1 MAKLTA
7 EEFIQKWTVDKKVS
21 EDDDVL
27 IELMEDA
34 TDSIAVSEGESEE
47 VAKLKADNEKLAADY
62 ADLKERYKT
71 RFLTAE
77 FDEKIESEVKEES
90 AEEEPAEEEVIDV
103 KEI

>member
-7 EEFIQKWTVDKKVS
+7 EEFIKKWTVDKKVS
-21 EDDDVL
+21 EDDDIL

-34 TDSIAVSEGESEE
+34 TDSIVVSDSESAEI
-47 VAKLKADNEKLAADY
+47 AQLKADNEKLYADY

-77 FDEKIESEVKEES
+77 FDEKIESEVKEEP

>member
-7 EEFIQKWTVDKKVS
+7 QEFIKKYTVDKKIS

-27 IELMEDA
+27 IELMEDIS
-34 TDSIAVSEGESEE
+34 DSIVENETESEE
-47 VAKLKADNEKLAADY
+47 IAKLKADNEKLSADY
-62 ADLKERYKT
+62 ADLKDRYKN

-77 FDEKIESEVKEES
+77 NDVEEKTEEKT
-90 AEEEPAEEEVIDV
+90 EEEGEPEEKEVIDV

>member
-7 EEFIQKWTVDKKVS
+7 EEFIKKWTVDKKVS

-34 TDSIAVSEGESEE
+34 TDSIVVSDSESAEI
-47 VAKLKADNEKLAADY
+47 AQLKADNEKLSADY

-77 FDEKIESEVKEES
+77 FDEKIESEVKEE
-90 AEEEPAEEEVIDV
+90 AGEEEPAEEEVIDV

>member
-7 EEFIQKWTVDKKVS
+7 EEFIKKWTVDKKVS

-34 TDSIAVSEGESEE
+34 TDSIVVSETENEE
-47 VAKLKADNEKLAADY
+47 VTKLKADNEKLMADY
-62 ADLKERYKT
+62 ADLKERYKM
-71 RFLTAE
+71 RFLTSE
-77 FDEKIESEVKEES
+77 IDEKIEETKEEV
-90 AEEEPAEEEVIDV
+90 EEPKEEVVIDV

>member
-7 EEFIQKWTVDKKVS
+7 QEFIKKYTVDKKIS

-27 IELMEDA
+27 IELMEDIS
-34 TDSIAVSEGESEE
+34 DSIVENETESEE
-47 VAKLKADNEKLAADY
+47 IAKLKADNEKLAADY
-62 ADLKERYKT
+62 ADLKDRYKN

-77 FDEKIESEVKEES
+77 VDVEEKTEEK
-90 AEEEPAEEEVIDV
+90 AEEGEPEEKEVIDV

>member
-7 EEFIQKWTVDKKVS
+7 QEFIKKYTVDKKIS

-27 IELMEDA
+27 IELMEDIS
-34 TDSIAVSEGESEE
+34 DSIVENETESEE
-47 VAKLKADNEKLAADY
+47 IAKLKADNEKLSADY
-62 ADLKERYKT
+62 ADLKDRYKN

-77 FDEKIESEVKEES
+77 IDVEEKTEEKT
-90 AEEEPAEEEVIDV
+90 EEEGEPEEKEVIDI

>member
-47 VAKLKADNEKLAADY
+47 VARLKADNEKLAADY
-62 ADLKERYKT
+62 ADLKERYKN
-71 RFLTAE
+71 RFLTAS
-77 FDEKIESEVKEES
+77 FDEKIEEEKETEVS
-90 AEEEPAEEEVIDV
+90 EEPKEEEVIDI

>member
-7 EEFIQKWTVDKKVS
+7 DEFIKKWTVDKKVS

-34 TDSIAVSEGESEE
+34 TDSIVVSDSESEE
-47 VAKLKADNEKLAADY
+47 ITKLKADNEKLAADY

-71 RFLTAE
+71 RFLTSE
-77 FDEKIESEVKEES
+77 LDEKVEEKEEEVKEPT
-90 AEEEPAEEEVIDV
+90 EEEIIDV